1 MSSQSSEALAAKVA
15 AVHALLPVLQQQ
27 AAAGAAAASA
37 ARAEIMDI
45 AAREEAQAAQFEDG
59 KARAV
64 AERQTRE
71 ASAAQLAERSHIH
84 ATSLVAELA
93 KMNEELE
100 AAARDH
106 AATTSELAQKQAQTS
121 DEVTRAAASVG
132 VQLTRAPQN
141 AAPTVLGCELG
152 AGTGAD

>member
-84 ATSLVAELA
+84 ATHVCPMTLM
-93 KMNEELE
+93 K
-100 AAARDH
+100 
-106 AATTSELAQKQAQTS
+106 
-121 DEVTRAAASVG
+121 
-132 VQLTRAPQN
+132 P
-141 AAPTVLGCELG
+141 
-152 AGTGAD
+152 